1 MPRNVTAVLT
11 LLLAGCYSVETP
23 TTFRCS
29 SADPSCPA
37 GQECNGST
45 CVPKG
50 SPLDGNVDQG
60 GDLPLVDGP
69 ATDQAGPGLV
79 ATIFAGTG
87 SAGTG
92 DGPVATAQF
101 NQPVGLIGDG
111 KGAVYVADSGNHCIR
126 KIENGAVTTVAGLCG
141 TPGTANGAATS
152 AARFHNPTGILL
164 NSQGQIVV
172 SDSLNNCIRLIQSG
186 QVSTLAGTCSLVGG
200 YKEGPAANAE
210 FRLPF
215 AIMFNGAGELIVA
228 DTANNCLRMI
238 KQGTVSPFAGK
249 CGVLAGGNDDGN
261 LATARFRGPSG
272 IWWDKAGSRLVVGDS
287 LNNCLREVDATQVK
301 TIAGTCGATSG
312 GFRDG
317 PATSALFK
325 RPTGIN
331 VGTDGIYISDSDNHS
346 LRRLSGTTVSTLAG
360 NTVAG
365 NGLGPSPE
373 KKAVL
378 NKPSGVLAIGADRV
392 LVADTENHRVLLIAP
407 Q

>member
-1 MPRNVTAVLT
+1 MSRNVTAVLT
-11 LLLAGCYSVETP
+11 LLLAGCYSVDKP
-23 TTFRCS
+23 ATFRCS

-37 GQECNGST
+37 GQVCNGST
-45 CVPKG
+45 CVPEG
-50 SPLDGNVDQG
+50 SQLDGSVDQA
-60 GDLPLVDGP
+60 GDLALVDGP
-69 ATDQAGPGLV
+69 ATDQAGAGPV
-79 ATIFAGTG
+79 AAIFAGTG

-126 KIENGAVTTVAGLCG
+126 KIESGAVSTVAGQCG
-141 TPGTANGAATS
+141 TAGIANGPAAS
-152 AARFHNPTGILL
+152 ALFRNPTGILL
-164 NSQGQIVV
+164 TPQGQIIV
-172 SDSLNNCIRLIQSG
+172 SDSVNNCIRLIQNG
-186 QVSTLAGTCSLVGG
+186 QVSTLAGNCGLVGG
-200 YKEGPAANAE
+200 YKEGPAASAE

-215 AIMFNGAGELIVA
+215 AIMFNGASELIVA

-238 KQGTVSPFAGK
+238 KQGTVSPYAGK
-249 CGVLAGGNDDGN
+249 CGLLAAGTDDGN
-261 LATARFRGPSG
+261 LATARFRNPSG

-287 LNNCLREVDATQVK
+287 ANNCLRQIDATQVK

-325 RPTGIN
+325 KPTGIN
-331 VGTDGIYISDSDNHS
+331 VATDGIYVSDTDNHC

-378 NKPSGVLAIGADRV
+378 NTPSGVLAIGTDRV
-392 LVADTENHRVLLIAP
+392 LVADTGNHRILLIAP
-407 Q
+407 P